1 MYKPIRKIRRT
12 LARHPWIVIL
22 CLGTLAFL
30 LGCIGFQKYYE
41 KINETRSWLDVA
53 YLSVQL
59 FALQIGDMPGSKS
72 WEFEAARW
80 LAPTTAA
87 YALILAAASI
97 FYGQIK
103 LVRMWLLKNHVII
116 CGLGNIGSML
126 AAKFLKSGRSV
137 VIIEPDQNNPA
148 LERFRDEGAII
159 INGNPNQRYI
169 LKQAGIRKAK
179 HLIAITDDDGTNT
192 EIAVL
197 TNDLTRKNKNNLASF
212 IHIAN
217 NKLCNFF
224 QVNGFQNEDK
234 TGSNIEFFNFF
245 HIGAKLLLNKYP
257 LKESNNAGS
266 RHDRVL
272 MIGLG
277 RIGENL
283 IVDMARSWRKT
294 FHETGVRLKITAVD
308 VDAKNKIDV
317 IRIGYPGLEK
327 VCDINILQID
337 INSAEFL
344 KASFLFDEKGDCAID
359 KIYICLKTDPEC
371 MLSALRLSALTSA
384 ADVPIIV
391 KMNNG
396 GGLGTVLQN
405 KNYET
410 GVFKNMKIFNFLE
423 ETCVPEHLINGNYER
438 LARAF
443 HGEYINI
450 HGRVSKSEIQVD
462 AELADWKD
470 LSEDYKSSNLILAKN
485 VFVVLKRAGYK
496 VAILNDWDASLEF
509 ESGEMVEMARVLHEL
524 WIEERKSKGWICA
537 PGVKNDHDK
546 TNPYLIAYDDLP
558 DREKQFNLDIIK
570 MLPGLF
576 TRIGIQIERPKTKK
590 KPA

>member
-1 MYKPIRKIRRT
+1 MYKSIKKIRRT
-12 LARHPWIVIL
+12 LVRHQWIVIAVL
-22 CLGTLAFL
+22 GTAAFGLGCLGFSN
-30 LGCIGFQKYYE
+30 YYKMTGE
-41 KINETRSWLDVA
+41 RRSLLDVA

-59 FALQIGDMPGSKS
+59 FALQIGDMPGIKS

-80 LAPTTAA
+80 LAPATAA

-97 FYGQIK
+97 FYEQIK
-103 LVRMWLLKNHVII
+103 LVRLLLLKKHVII

-126 AAKFLKSGRSV
+126 ASRFLSGGRSV
-137 VIIEPDQNNPA
+137 VIIEPDHGNPA
-148 LERFRDEGAII
+148 LDRFRAEGAII
-159 INGNPNQRYI
+159 INGNPTERHV
-169 LKQAGIRKAK
+169 LKQAGIRKAS
-179 HLIAITDDDGTNT
+179 HLIAITDDDGINT
-192 EIAVL
+192 EIAVQ
-197 TNDLTRKNKNNLASF
+197 TNGLTRKNKNNLSSF
-212 IHIAN
+212 IHISN

-224 QVNGFQNEDK
+224 QVNGFQNEDEA
-234 TGSNIEFFNFF
+234 GANIEFFNFF

-257 LKESNNAGS
+257 LKETNNAEG

-272 MIGLG
+272 IIGLG

-283 IVDMARSWRKT
+283 IVDLARSWQKT
-294 FHETGVRLKITAVD
+294 FRESNARLKITVVD

-317 IRIGYPGLEK
+317 IKVGYPGLEK
-327 VCDINILQID
+327 ICDIAILQLD

-344 KASFLFDEKGDCAID
+344 KAGFLFDEKGGCMID
-359 KIYICLKTDPEC
+359 KIYICLKIDSEC

-384 ADVPIIV
+384 ANVPIIV
-391 KMNNG
+391 KMNNS
-396 GGLGTVLQN
+396 GGLGAVLQN

-410 GVFKNMKIFNFLE
+410 GVFKNVRLFNFLE
-423 ETCVPEHLINGNYER
+423 ETCVPEHLINGNFER

-450 HGRVSKSEIQVD
+450 HGRMNKSEIKVD
-462 AELADWKD
+462 AELADWKN
-470 LSEDYKSSNLILAKN
+470 LSEDYKNSNLALAKN

-496 VAILNDWDASLEF
+496 VAILNDWEASFEF
-509 ESGEMVEMARVLHEL
+509 ESEEIVKMASALHEL
-524 WIEERKSKGWICA
+524 WIEERIGKGWAYA
-537 PGVKNDHDK
+537 PGVKNDHAR
-546 TNPYLIAYDDLP
+546 TNPYLISYNDLP

-576 TRIGIQIERPKTKK
+576 NRIGIQIELPKVRK